1 MKRFKTES
9 NYTPL
14 TSNSSVHFTII
25 SASTNSSAKELWAA
39 LILSSKK
46 KATLALKKKNL
57 PVSLKPHIWKDY
69 GLKPS
74 RDVLNHLQN
83 KTNLAL
89 VIENL
94 FQRTCV
100 VRICPDMKKKTKNQS
115 NSQELNQIH
124 YGH

>member
-1 MKRFKTES
+1 M
-9 NYTPL
+9 
-14 TSNSSVHFTII
+14 TSNSSVDFAIT
-25 SASTNSSAKELWAA
+25 SASTNSSAKEPWAA
-39 LILSSKK
+39 LTLSSKK
-46 KATLALKKKNL
+46 KATSALKKKNL
-57 PVSLKPHIWKDY
+57 PVSLKPHIWTDY

-94 FQRTCV
+94 FQRTCLAQ
-100 VRICPDMKKKTKNQS
+100 ICPDMKKEAKNPS